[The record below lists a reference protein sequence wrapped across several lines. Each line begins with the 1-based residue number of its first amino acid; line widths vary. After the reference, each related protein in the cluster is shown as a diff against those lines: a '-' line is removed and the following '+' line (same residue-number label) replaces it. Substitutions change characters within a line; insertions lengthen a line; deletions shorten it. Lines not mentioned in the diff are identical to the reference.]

1 VPDRLFTPEE
11 ANASLA
17 QVRPLVELLVE
28 RRATLLAAQARLA
41 ELLATVAGNG
51 GGLDPSV
58 ARELVRAVQGAE
70 RELGAVI
77 AELVEVGVIVRD
89 PDSGLVDFPSLRDG
103 EPVFLCWQLGEDEVT
118 WWHGP
123 DEGFAGRKP
132 LDQA

>member
-1 VPDRLFTPEE
+1 MPDRLFTPED
-11 ANASLA
+11 ANAALP
-17 QVRPLVELLVE
+17 QVRALVEQLVE

-41 ELLATVAGNG
+41 ELLAKVAGNG

-58 ARELVRAVQGAE
+58 AQELIAAVQEAE

-77 AELVEVGVIVRD
+77 AELTEAGVVVRD
-89 PDSGLVDFPSLRDG
+89 PDSGLVDFPSVRDG
-103 EPVFLCWQLGEDEVT
+103 EPVFLCWQLGEDEVA

-132 LDQA
+132 LV